1 MSYWYDDVYGSYG
14 ASDLHGGAK
23 AKKKSGT
30 GKTGGRASGKSSRSS
45 KSKSAS
51 KSASGKRAS
60 SKSRTRKLTVEEKDM
75 RRRARHMKSRS
86 AKREKCRADL
96 RTKEQAANKLK
107 SEAARQQARDAL
119 SKSRR
124 QCARLS
130 RKQASRRAFVEGR
143 NGFESLNELRS
154 GGHVIRSKDDLKR
167 TKHGKYAIAVKR
179 LATVELLAWNKAHR
193 MASAVIK
200 TDRFGESHQDWRRDS
215 HTGNILL
222 PKKDGTEK
230 ERRLYNDIR
239 AVYQSLLSN
248 AQERAKLE
256 RKVAEARQAAE
267 AHNAALYERTG
278 GHNAHVWAVAKF
290 VTAEAF
296 GFKPD
301 YRALASKDASS
312 KEREYYDSI
321 QDTYMQLMTQR
332 SGSLGPAELEKYRQD
347 VEAYAQRRKGRSA
360 TAASVHRHGKKEKRA
375 SQKEKDKAVRAHSGS
390 KANKEPKARAEKH
403 ARAAAA
409 AQQEAPK
416 KKAPAKKVSA
426 KETSAKKVSAKET
439 SAKKVSAKETPAKK
453 VSAKETPAKKAPKK
467 KTPDMPVRRSSV
479 RLANL
484 PARRSSA
491 RLANKKK

>member
-1 MSYWYDDVYGSYG
+1 MDSQWRCRFSALLENSVSEQNTANMRYWYDDVYGSYG

-23 AKKKSGT
+23 AKKKSGAA
-30 GKTGGRASGKSSRSS
+30 KAGGRASA
-45 KSKSAS
+45 KSAS
-51 KSASGKRAS
+51 MSADGKRDS
-60 SKSRTRKLTVEEKDM
+60 SKRRSRKLTVEQKDM
-75 RRRARHMKSRS
+75 RRRARHLKSRS
-86 AKREKCRADL
+86 EKREKCRADL
-96 RTKEQAANKLK
+96 QTKEQAADKLEN
-107 SEAARQQARDAL
+107 EAARQRARDAL

-124 QCARLS
+124 QCTRLS
-130 RKQASRRAFVEGR
+130 RKQASRRAFVKGR
-143 NGFESLNELRS
+143 NGFESLKELRS

-215 HTGNILL
+215 RTGNILL

-230 ERRLYNDIR
+230 EEQLYNDIR
-239 AVYQSLLSN
+239 AVYESLLSS

-301 YRALASKDASS
+301 YRALASKDTSA

-332 SGSLGPAELEKYRQD
+332 SGSLGPAEFEKYRQD

-360 TAASVHRHGKKEKRA
+360 TASMHHQSKKEKRV
-375 SQKEKDKAVRAHSGS
+375 SQKEKDKAVRAHSSSNS
-390 KANKEPKARAEKH
+390 KDPKPHAKKRARAV
-403 ARAAAA
+403 AAAH
-409 AQQEAPK
+409 QEAPK
-416 KKAPAKKVSA
+416 QKAPAKKAPAKK
-426 KETSAKKVSAKET
+426 TP
-439 SAKKVSAKETPAKK
+439 ETP
-453 VSAKETPAKKAPKK
+453 V
-467 KTPDMPVRRSSV
+467 
-479 RLANL
+479 
-484 PARRSSA
+484 RRSSA
-491 RLANKKK
+491 RLAEKSPMRRSSARLAEKSRPKARPANKGK

>member
-1 MSYWYDDVYGSYG
+1 MDSQWRCRFSALLENSVSEQNTANMSYWYDDVYGSYG

-23 AKKKSGT
+23 DKKKSGT
-30 GKTGGRASGKSSRSS
+30 GKAGGRGKSAGGKRDSS
-45 KSKSAS
+45 KRRS
-51 KSASGKRAS
+51 
-60 SKSRTRKLTVEEKDM
+60 RKLTVEEKDM
-75 RRRARHMKSRS
+75 RRRARHLKSRGE
-86 AKREKCRADL
+86 KREKCRADL
-96 RTKEQAANKLK
+96 RTKEQAADKLE
-107 SEAARQQARDAL
+107 SETARQRARDAL

-124 QCARLS
+124 QCTRLS
-130 RKQASRRAFVEGR
+130 RKQASRRAFVKGR
-143 NGFESLNELRS
+143 NGFESLKELRS

-215 HTGNILL
+215 RTGNILL

-230 ERRLYNDIR
+230 EKQLYNDIR

-256 RKVAEARQAAE
+256 RKVAESRQAAE

-301 YRALASKDASS
+301 YRALASKDTSS
-312 KEREYYDSI
+312 KQREYYDSI

-360 TAASVHRHGKKEKRA
+360 TASVHYQSKKEKRV
-375 SQKEKDKAVRAHSGS
+375 SQKEKDKAARAHSSS
-390 KANKEPKARAEKH
+390 KSREPKPHVEKRARAV
-403 ARAAAA
+403 AAAH
-409 AQQEAPK
+409 QEAPK
-416 KKAPAKKVSA
+416 QKAPAKK
-426 KETSAKKVSAKET
+426 TP
-439 SAKKVSAKETPAKK
+439 ETP
-453 VSAKETPAKKAPKK
+453 V
-467 KTPDMPVRRSSV
+467 
-479 RLANL
+479 
-484 PARRSSA
+484 RRSSA
-491 RLANKKK
+491 RLAEKSPMRRSSARLAEKSRPKARPANKGK